1 MKRRFGGNKM
11 SGVRHEKIDQIPAQ
25 HKQGGSE
32 YEYKRRKFIPLGDA
46 KQCVVSIYEI
56 PPKKAAYPYHY
67 HCKNEETFYIVSGT
81 GILKTPEG
89 ERKVSAG
96 ELLFFPADESGAH
109 KLTND
114 SDTEKLVYIDF
125 DTFNDLDAAVYP
137 DSGKIGV
144 WGRNINRVYR
154 MDDNVDYY
162 DGE

>member
-1 MKRRFGGNKM
+1 MWYYRDIEMERRYGGNRM
-11 SGVRHEKIDQIPAQ
+11 SGIRHEIIDQIPAQ

-32 YEYKRRKFIPLGDA
+32 YEYKRRKFIPLGAA

-56 PPKKAAYPYHY
+56 PP
-67 HCKNEETFYIVSGT
+67 E
-81 GILKTPEG
+81 KT
-89 ERKVSAG
+89 AG
-96 ELLFFPADESGAH
+96 DLLFFPADESGAH

-114 SDTEKLVYIDF
+114 SDTENLVYIDF
-125 DTFNDLDAAVYP
+125 DAINDLDAAVYP

-154 MDDNVDYY
+154 MDDKVDYD